1 MKKLLAIL
9 IALMLLASSA
19 AFAAE
24 ITYPL
29 STDGAELDVWLVQ
42 HAYVEDYE
50 TNETTAWY
58 EDMTGVHVNWTQI
71 PDSEAATKF
80 NLSIAGGNYPDIYS
94 YVMSTD
100 QIIQCAE
107 AGIFIPLED
116 LIAEHA
122 PNIQAVLDE
131 REDIRTAITAPDG
144 HIYTLFKTD
153 PATYLLVQDKL
164 LVMSDWLEAYCTA
177 TGKTAPATLQ
187 EFEDMLIY
195 WRDNDMN
202 GNGDATD
209 EVPIMGHAGGQNI
222 ISYLLSAYQLAPVD
236 GLLAD
241 AEGNVSFAY
250 TTDECREGLK
260 WINHLYE
267 EGIIGE
273 ETFIQ
278 DQTQLTSVVSK
289 DDATQRVVGAFGG
302 FWQGVAASPASMT
315 NAYDVY
321 EALAPLEGPAGRQ
334 ASTTGYLSLNHMG
347 AITSACE
354 DPVLAIKWLD
364 YWFTTEGMVMIDYGF
379 EDVNWEWNDTP
390 AINGSTPSRSFLT
403 SRSVLQNTTWQVN
416 TVPYYRTEESL
427 FGRTPTDHVP
437 YLYEGANVYQPYETV
452 TGFPQFAWCTDVD
465 ILAENS
471 ELKLVIDDYVK
482 QALVQ
487 FITGAVD
494 IEDDAA
500 WQGYVEDLNSM
511 GLERY
516 IENVEYVNF
525 GE

>member
-1 MKKLLAIL
+1 MKKILALLT
-9 IALMLLASSA
+9 ALMLLVSSA

-29 STDGAELDVWLVQ
+29 STDGAELDVWVVQ
-42 HAYVEDYE
+42 HSYIEDYN

-58 EDMTGVHVNWTQI
+58 EDKTGVHINWTQV

-80 NLSIAGGNYPDIYS
+80 TLSTTGTDYPDIYS
-94 YVMSTD
+94 YVLSTD

-116 LIAEHA
+116 LIKEHA

-164 LVMSDWLEAYCTA
+164 FVMCDWLEAYCTA
-177 TGKTAPATLQ
+177 TGKAAPVTLQ

-202 GNGDATD
+202 GNGDTSD
-209 EVPIMGHAGGQNI
+209 EVAIMGSAGGQNI
-222 ISYLLSAYQLAPVD
+222 ISYLLSAFQLAPKD

-267 EGIIGE
+267 EKLIAE

-278 DQTQLTSVVSK
+278 DGSQLTSVVSK
-289 DDATQRVVGAFGG
+289 DDPAQRIVGAFGG

-321 EALAPLEGPAGRQ
+321 EALAPLDGPAGRQ
-334 ASTTGYLSLNHMG
+334 ASTTGFLTLQHMG
-347 AITSACE
+347 AITSSCE

-364 YWFTTEGMVMIDYGF
+364 YWFTNDGMVMIDYGF
-379 EDVNWEWNDTP
+379 EDVNWEWNDVP
-390 AINGSTPSRSFLT
+390 AINGNTPSRTFLT
-403 SRSVLQNTTWQVN
+403 SRSILQNTTWQVN
-416 TVPYYRTEESL
+416 SVPYYRTQDSL

-437 YLYEGANVYQPYETV
+437 YLYEGAKVYESYETI
-452 TGFPQFAWCTDVD
+452 TGFPQFAWCTDLD
-465 ILAENS
+465 MLAENS

-482 QALVQ
+482 TALVQ

-500 WQGYVEDLNSM
+500 WDSYLDDLNSM
-511 GLERY
+511 GLEQY
-516 IENVEYVNF
+516 IANVQTINF
-525 GE
+525 GA